1 MWVVCTEPVL
11 WNQSADT
18 LVKVPHGHPSVLFI
32 PRQPSLLIVAGQRL
46 MVKVEMGVEPD

>member
-18 LVKVPHGHPSVLFI
+18 LVKVPHGRQSVLLI
-32 PRQPSLLIVAGQRL
+32 PRQPSLLVVAGQRL
-46 MVKVEMGVEPD
+46 KVQEK